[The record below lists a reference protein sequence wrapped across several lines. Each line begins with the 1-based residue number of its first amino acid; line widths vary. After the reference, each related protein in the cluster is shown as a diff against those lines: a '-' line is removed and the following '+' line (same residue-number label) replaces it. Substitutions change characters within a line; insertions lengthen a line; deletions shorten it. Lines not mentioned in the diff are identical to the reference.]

1 MKKLI
6 AIYFVVVLNG
16 LYSCNSSKEK
26 VIINASTK
34 VHLLDTAKWFIGTW
48 QNQTSES
55 LFTEKWEQKNDSV
68 YAGISSIVLNN
79 KDTTFY
85 ESISLE
91 QKNDS
96 LFYIVTVNDQNKSL
110 PVSFKLISFSE
121 KQLVFEN
128 TKHDFPSKITY
139 LKISDDSI
147 VASIFG
153 ILEGKEKTEYFSM
166 KKKK

>member
-1 MKKLI
+1 VKKLI
-6 AIYFVVVLNG
+6 AIYIVFVFSG
-16 LYSCNSSKEK
+16 LYSCNPSKQK
-26 VIINASTK
+26 VAINASTK
-34 VHLLDTAKWFIGTW
+34 VHLLDNAKWFIGTW
-48 QNQTSES
+48 QNQISEG

-68 YAGISSIVLNN
+68 YMGISSVVLNS

-91 QKNDS
+91 QKNDD
-96 LFYIVTVNDQNKSL
+96 LYYIVTVKDQNKAL

-128 TKHDFPSKITY
+128 SKHDFPSKITY
-139 LKISDDSI
+139 LKISEDSI

-153 ILEGKEKTEYFSM
+153 IIEGKEKTEYFSM

>member
-6 AIYFVVVLNG
+6 AIYSVVFFSG
-16 LYSCNSSKEK
+16 LYSCNSTNQK
-26 VIINASTK
+26 VVINSLTK
-34 VHLLDTAKWFIGTW
+34 LHLLDSARWFIGTW

-68 YAGISSIVLNN
+68 YTGKSLVVLNN
-79 KDTTFY
+79 NDTVFY

-91 QKNDS
+91 QKKDA
-96 LFYIVTVNDQNKSL
+96 LFYTVSVKDQNNEL
-110 PVSFKLISFSE
+110 PVSFKLISVSD

-128 TKHDFPSKITY
+128 SKHDFPSKITY
-139 LKISDDSI
+139 LKISEDSI
-147 VASIFG
+147 VAYIFG
-153 ILEGKEKTEYFSM
+153 IIEGEEKTEYFSM

>member
-1 MKKLI
+1 VKKFI
-6 AIYFVVVLNG
+6 AVYIVVVLSG
-16 LYSCNSSKEK
+16 LYSCNSSKQK

-34 VHLLDTAKWFIGTW
+34 VHLLDTAQWFIGTW

-68 YAGISSIVLNN
+68 YIGISSVVLNN

-85 ESISLE
+85 ESIFLE
-91 QKNDS
+91 QKKDS
-96 LFYIVTVNDQNKSL
+96 LFYIVTIKDQNKEL

-128 TKHDFPSKITY
+128 SKHDFPSKITY
-139 LKISDDSI
+139 LKISEDSI